1 MGNDAQWSELES
13 PFLIELARGDSPGPA
28 ARPQLSFESPPRP
41 ALGFTSNVTP
51 GWRDHFPPVPREL
64 VAAAAVAANPAITLY
79 TTTKTPGIGADPASN
94 IRDTAAGLQATRSS
108 GPKLPGGTVN
118 LDLGMLNALNALT
131 RAPYSYTFRVT
142 AFAGGTHGVGS
153 RSRHYAGT
161 AVDIDTINGVAVD
174 RNHPKYKEFMQAC
187 KDLGATEVLGPPTKD
202 HAKHVHAAWPR
213 PVVPKGE
220 FEASSC
226 EVPGMPEGEFE
237 SEGEIEAE
245 AGARSVQEAGE
256 CWWSLGE
263 TPTLLSTAELQP
275 GDIIVSTTTQLLSQV
290 IRKSQGDIV
299 SHSIVYTGDGHVV
312 EMIWPKA
319 IRRTVANAIAQSSYA
334 FVLRYPGLGLERQSV
349 ITGFALKTWKGGRKF
364 DFWGM
369 VRTGFGAKK
378 SGNRRFFCSELVLK
392 AYGEAGI
399 KLFERKMPTPGDL
412 HELCGT
418 VLQYVGHLK
427 VDPTAHELEMSLLRG
442 QDDFVDLGDSYLQPE
457 VELYDGPGRSTL
469 QWEFPAVSAEDLTTA
484 AGPIYEYQA
493 PENLCGQVGEYIGL
507 VRKVE
512 AAHPTWSAEDVLN
525 ALRALA
531 GTDNRLFQ
539 ALFGTQPGRRIVAV
553 APYPTA
559 ILTKDDIA
567 KLERMSSHRIKDGVQ
582 WGNAKDALGYDVSL
596 GHVLSGLSAGQ
607 HRNRNTNLVTRLA
620 RLGDSPHRIVYQLMD
635 NLYAATISGDL
646 GQSAS
651 NATHVGGRATV
662 GAGSAEASDP
672 ELIGDLDGFLLGHAG
687 GLGGRRLSDVLY
699 AYYCVDACAPA
710 GSNAARRF
718 ANFGRLGM
726 AGLLDQTQR
735 FAINYFL
742 YTAPQ
747 QRSLNT
753 DVTPQVTSIFGAFS
767 AWLIRMASTEA
778 NACAALRR
786 AGVAG
791 ELFEGEEESAGS
803 YAAEVSRSGA
813 CPTCSRAKQTVGV
826 ALAPSPSADR
836 ALEFDA
842 PDPARLSGGAW
853 WDQNESRYPHSTSI
867 DALEATFRVNVK
879 AFVAALAA
887 AGGAVEVTS
896 TTRSPERAY
905 LMHYAWEI
913 ANGSILPSAVPARAG
928 VDIVWDH
935 TDNKKSK
942 EAAAEMV
949 TRFKMT
955 AGAVLDTKHAP
966 GKAIDMKITW
976 SGTIKVKKKDGTIVD
991 VTFMDDVD
999 KNTTLHDVGRSYGV
1013 IKLLSTKKPDR
1024 PHWSVDG
1031 T

>member
-1 MGNDAQWSELES
+1 MANDAQWSEMES
-13 PFLIELARGDSPGPA
+13 PFIDLAGGDSPGPA
-28 ARPQLSFESPPRP
+28 PRPPLSFESPPRP
-41 ALGFTSNVTP
+41 ALGLPPGVTP
-51 GWRDHFPPVPREL
+51 DWRNHYAPVSPL
-64 VAAAAVAANPAITLY
+64 AAAAAAVARNPAIALY

-94 IRDTAAGLQATRSS
+94 IRDTAAGLQATLSS
-108 GPKLPGGTVN
+108 GPQLPGGTVN

-142 AFAGGTHGVGS
+142 ALAGGKHEVGS
-153 RSRHYAGT
+153 RHYVGT
-161 AVDIDTINGVAVD
+161 AVDIDMINGVAVD
-174 RNHPKYKEFMQAC
+174 QNHPKYKEFMRAC
-187 KDLGATEVLGPPTKD
+187 QDLGATTVLGPPTEC
-202 HAKHVHAAWPR
+202 HEHHVHAAWPR

-226 EVPGMPEGEFE
+226 EVPRIPEGEFE
-237 SEGEIEAE
+237 SAGEIEAE
-245 AGARSVQEAGE
+245 TGAGSVQQAGE

-275 GDIIVSTTTQLLSQV
+275 GDVIVSTTTQLLSQV

-299 SHSIVYTGDGHVV
+299 SHSIVYIGDGQVV

-334 FVLRYPGLGLERQSV
+334 FVLRYPGLGWERQSV
-349 ITGFALKTWKGGRKF
+349 ITGFALKTWKEGRKF

-378 SGNRRFFCSELVLK
+378 SGDRRFFCSELVLK
-392 AYGEAGI
+392 AYREAGI
-399 KLFERKMPTPGDL
+399 KLFDRKLPTPGDL

-418 VLQYVGHLK
+418 ILQYVGHLK

-442 QDDFVDLGDSYLQPE
+442 QDDVDLGESYQPE

-469 QWEFPAVSAEDLTTA
+469 HWEFPAVSAEDPTTA
-484 AGPIYEYQA
+484 APPIHEYQA

-512 AAHPTWSAEDVLN
+512 AANPTWSAEDVLN
-525 ALRALA
+525 ALRGLA
-531 GTDNRLFQ
+531 ATDNWQFR
-539 ALFGTQPGRRIVAV
+539 ALFGTEPGRRIVPV
-553 APYPTA
+553 VPYPTA
-559 ILTKDDIA
+559 ILTTDDIA
-567 KLERMSSHRIKDGVQ
+567 KLERMSCHKIKDGVQ

-607 HRNRNTNLVTRLA
+607 HRNRNTNLATRLA
-620 RLGDSPHRIVYQLMD
+620 GFDSTLRIAYQLVD

-646 GQSAS
+646 GQSAA

-662 GAGSAEASDP
+662 GAGSAEASDA
-672 ELIGDLDGFLLGHAG
+672 ELVGDLDGFLLGHAG

-718 ANFGRLGM
+718 SNFGRLGM
-726 AGLLDQTQR
+726 AGLLDQTLR
-735 FAINYFL
+735 FAINYFAF
-742 YTAPQ
+742 TAFR
-747 QRSLNT
+747 QRSLSTN
-753 DVTPQVTSIFGAFS
+753 VTPQVTSIFGAFS
-767 AWLIRMASTEA
+767 AWLMRMASKEA
-778 NACAALRR
+778 NACASLRR
-786 AGVAG
+786 GGGAGQ
-791 ELFEGEEESAGS
+791 LFEGEQESADS

-813 CPTCSRAKQTVGV
+813 CPTCSRAKQTVGA
-826 ALAPSPSADR
+826 ALAPWHSEDR
-836 ALEFDA
+836 AQEFDV
-842 PDPARLSGGAW
+842 PDQARLSGGAW
-853 WDQNESRYPHSTSI
+853 WDRNQSRYPYSTSI

-879 AFVAALAA
+879 AFVAALETAGAA
-887 AGGAVEVTS
+887 ITVIT

-913 ANGSILPSAVPARAG
+913 ATGIILAPAVPAHAG

-935 TDNKKSK
+935 NDDSKSK
-942 EAAAEMV
+942 KAAADMV
-949 TRFKMT
+949 ARFGMG
-955 AGAVLDTKHAP
+955 AAAVLDTEHAP
-966 GKAIDMKITW
+966 GRAIDMKIKW

-991 VTFMDDVD
+991 VTFMDDAD
-999 KNTTLHDVGRSYGV
+999 KNTTLHDVGKSYGV
-1013 IKLLSTKKPDR
+1013 IKLLHKKDPA
-1024 PHWSVDG
+1024 HWSVDG
-1031 T
+1031 S